1 MDGVSGCNFS
11 EAASA
16 VGSAEDGRA
25 IRQSLAVS
33 DTEEK
38 VVSDGKQGA
47 SKAQERRDRGMLDHE
62 SLRVLHQ
69 ALGELDAGFAKLPE
83 FESSAPDLERFAE
96 VLAATAERL
105 QDNYPY
111 FHPLYA
117 GQMLKPPHPVA
128 RMAYALAMWINP
140 NNHALDGGRATA
152 AMEKDA
158 VAEIA
163 GMFGWTNF
171 LGHLC
176 GGGTMANLE
185 ALWVAGKLHPGKKIL
200 ASEQAHYT
208 HGRISG
214 VLQLPFESVPTDALG
229 RMDMDALAKRLER
242 EDVGTVVA
250 TMGTTATGSVDPL
263 PKILALREK
272 HGFRIHVDAAYGGYF
287 VLAENL
293 ERSAAQA
300 FEQIGKADSIVIDP
314 HKHGLQPYGCGCVL
328 FRDPGVGRLYKH
340 DSPYT
345 YFSSAELH
353 LGEISLECSRPGASA
368 AALWATQKLLPLKK
382 AGEFARGLENGRK
395 AAVALFEKLKTNSQF
410 VTAFAPEL
418 DILVFAPRGN
428 SVIETS
434 ALSRKVFDAAARH
447 DLHLAVAE
455 LPLHFWERDLGGMKR
470 DRDTLTCLRSVLMK
484 PEHLEWADRIWGL
497 LLQATSEVLAGRAS
511 L

>member
-1 MDGVSGCNFS
+1 
-11 EAASA
+11 
-16 VGSAEDGRA
+16 
-25 IRQSLAVS
+25 
-33 DTEEK
+33 
-38 VVSDGKQGA
+38 
-47 SKAQERRDRGMLDHE
+47 MLDRE
-62 SLRVLHQ
+62 SLGVLLQ
-69 ALGELDAGFAKLPE
+69 AVQRLDAGFAKLPE
-83 FESSAPDLERFAE
+83 FESNVPGAERFAE
-96 VLAATAERL
+96 VLTATAERL
-105 QDNYPY
+105 QNNYPY

-128 RMAYALAMWINP
+128 RLAYALAMWINP
-140 NNHALDGGRATA
+140 NNHALDGGRATS
-152 AMEKDA
+152 AMEKEA

-163 GMFGWTNF
+163 SMFGWKNF

-185 ALWVAGKLHPGKKIL
+185 ALWVAGQLHPGKRIL

-214 VLQLPFESVPTDALG
+214 VLQLPFESVPADTFG

-242 EDVGTVVA
+242 GDVGTVVA

-263 PKILALREK
+263 PTIVALREE
-272 HGFRIHVDAAYGGYF
+272 HGFRIHADAAYGGYF

-293 ERSAAQA
+293 GLEARQA
-300 FEQIGKADSIVIDP
+300 FARIGDADSIVIDP

-382 AGEFARGLENGRK
+382 VGEFAHGLESGRK
-395 AAVALFEKLKTNSQF
+395 AALALFERLRTDSRF

-418 DILVFAPRGN
+418 DILVFAPRANGVSES
-428 SVIETS
+428 SV
-434 ALSRKVFDAAARH
+434 LSRKIFEAAAQR

-455 LPLHFWERDLGGMKR
+455 LPIHFWEKDLDGMKR
-470 DRDTLTCLRSVLMK
+470 DRNTLTCLRSVLMK
-484 PEHLEWADRIWGL
+484 PEHLEWVDRIWEL
-497 LLQATSEVLAGRAS
+497 LSEATSEVLAGKAAAQKSR
-511 L
+511 